1 MNSSSSVFP
10 AGPIEPGCIAV
21 VGLAGHFPAAR
32 TAGELWALLKGDKPA
47 TEWLSDEQ
55 LRAAGVCEADLAD
68 PHYVRAGMVLPDMEM
83 FDADFFGF
91 SQRDASVMDPQHRHF
106 LECAW
111 EALEDAGHMP
121 ENLPAPSR
129 MALRFASTRS
139 FTSASIDVW
148 ASAIK
153 RRKSSARFF
162 LASGHIRAAASI
174 A

>member
-1 MNSSSSVFP
+1 MNPSSSVFP

-55 LRAAGVCEADLAD
+55 LRAAGVSDADMAD
-68 PHYVRAGMVLPDMEM
+68 PHYVRASMVLPDMEM

-121 ENLPAPSR
+121 ESFDGAVGVFAGCGMQAYLPHNLLSNPVLVKS
-129 MALRFASTRS
+129 MGMFLLRHTGNDKDF
-139 FTSASIDVW
+139 
-148 ASAIK
+148 
-153 RRKSSARFF
+153 
-162 LASGHIRAAASI
+162 
-174 A
+174 